1 MKAFCV
7 VLVALTFSSAALSA
21 DRKDTST
28 AQRPA
33 KVSDASAPA
42 GAAASATKVTVTYF
56 PAESPA
62 SENGLLKLKEWN
74 YLEHMAEALQTGFRL
89 PKPLKLVGRPC
100 GELNAF
106 YVPDEKSIFICYE
119 LVDLIVRQAD
129 MAKGPDRRKKLPEES
144 RALLAFGA
152 VTFVMFHEM
161 GHALIDILDLPI
173 TGREEDVADQIATFL
188 SLYDLKD
195 EEDHELALWTVVG
208 GSWFFDMLSGQRL
221 HSNLAA
227 EHSLDGQRVVN
238 VACWTY
244 GADPRRYA
252 GLVPWF
258 KGASDRLLR
267 CEAEHAKMHRA
278 LTKLIG
284 PSLIPQ

>member
-1 MKAFCV
+1 MKSFCLAL
-7 VLVALTFSSAALSA
+7 VLLSFAGAALSA
-21 DRKDTST
+21 DRKDT
-28 AQRPA
+28 APVQRSGKTPPANVAAEA
-33 KVSDASAPA
+33 KVE
-42 GAAASATKVTVTYF
+42 VTYL
-56 PAESPA
+56 PADSRS

-74 YLEHMAEALQTGFRL
+74 YLEAIAEAVETSFRL
-89 PKPLKLVGRPC
+89 PKPLNLVGQPC
-100 GELNAF
+100 GEPNAF
-106 YVPDEKSIFICYE
+106 YVREGSDRRSIVICYE
-119 LVDLIVRQAD
+119 LVDLIVQQAEK
-129 MAKGPDRRKKLPEES
+129 AKGPDRRKKLPEES

-152 VTFVMFHEM
+152 VTFMTLHEM

-188 SLYDLKD
+188 SLHDLKD

-221 HSNLAA
+221 HSNLAD
-227 EHSLDGQRVVN
+227 EHSLDEQRLYN

-244 GADPRRYA
+244 GSDPRRYA
-252 GLVPWF
+252 GLVSWF

-267 CEAEHAKMHRA
+267 CEAEHAQMHRA

-284 PSLIPQ
+284 PALIPQ

>member
-1 MKAFCV
+1 MKSFCLA
-7 VLVALTFSSAALSA
+7 LVALVFASAALSA
-21 DRKDTST
+21 DKKDTAP
-28 AQRPA
+28 AQRSGKTPPANAAAKA
-33 KVSDASAPA
+33 KVE
-42 GAAASATKVTVTYF
+42 VTYL
-56 PAESPA
+56 PADSPV

-74 YLEHMAEALQTGFRL
+74 YLEAIAEAVETSIRL
-89 PKPLKLVGRPC
+89 SKPLSLVGQPC
-100 GELNAF
+100 GEPNAL
-106 YVPDEKSIFICYE
+106 YVREGSDRRSIVICYE
-119 LVDLIVRQAD
+119 LVDLIVQQAEK
-129 MAKGPDRRKKLPEES
+129 AKGPDRRKKLPEES

-152 VTFVMFHEM
+152 VTFVTLHEM

-188 SLYDLKD
+188 SLHDLKD

-221 HSNLAA
+221 HSNLAD
-227 EHSLDGQRVVN
+227 EHSLDEQRLYN

-244 GADPRRYA
+244 GSDPRRYA
-252 GLVPWF
+252 GLGPWF

-267 CEAEHAKMHRA
+267 CEAEHAQMHRA

-284 PSLIPQ
+284 PALIPQ

>member
-1 MKAFCV
+1 MRTLC
-7 VLVALTFSSAALSA
+7 VALLALALSGAALSA
-21 DRKDTST
+21 NKQDRLP
-28 AQRPA
+28 AQPPTKVPA
-33 KVSDASAPA
+33 ASAPA
-42 GAAASATKVTVTYF
+42 GTAASGANVTVTYF

-62 SENGLLKLKEWN
+62 SESGLLQLKEWS
-74 YLEHMAEALQTGFRL
+74 YLEAIAKAVQTGFRL
-89 PKPLKLVGRPC
+89 PKPLNLVGRPC
-100 GELNAF
+100 GEPNAF
-106 YVPDEKSIFICYE
+106 YVSDEKSIFICYE

-129 MAKGPDRRKKLPEES
+129 KAKGPDRRKKLPEES

-152 VTFVMFHEM
+152 VTFITLHEM

-195 EEDHELALWTVVG
+195 EEDHEFALWAVVG
-208 GSWFFDMLSGQRL
+208 GGWFFDMQGRQRL
-221 HSNLAA
+221 HSNLAD
-227 EHSLDGQRVVN
+227 EHSLDGQRVIN

-244 GADPRRYA
+244 GSDPRRYA
-252 GLVPWF
+252 DLVPWF

-267 CEAEHAKMHRA
+267 CEAEHAQMHRA

-284 PSLIPQ
+284 PALIPQ

>member
-1 MKAFCV
+1 MKTFYLA
-7 VLVALTFSSAALSA
+7 LVALAFSGAALSTDKK
-21 DRKDTST
+21 DRLP
-28 AQRPA
+28 AQSPTKIPA
-33 KVSDASAPA
+33 SSAPA
-42 GAAASATKVTVTYF
+42 GTAASGAKVTVTYF

-62 SENGLLKLKEWN
+62 SENGLLQLKEWN
-74 YLEHMAEALQTGFRL
+74 YLEAVSEAVQTGFRL
-89 PKPLKLVGRPC
+89 PKPLSLVGRPC
-100 GELNAF
+100 GEPNAF
-106 YVPDEKSIFICYE
+106 YVPDEKTIFICYE
-119 LVDLIVRQAD
+119 LVDLIVGQAD
-129 MAKGPDRRKKLPEES
+129 KAKGPDRRKKLPEES

-152 VTFVMFHEM
+152 VTFITLHEI

-195 EEDHELALWTVVG
+195 EEDHEFALWTVVG
-208 GSWFFDMLSGQRL
+208 GSWFFDMQDRQRL
-221 HSNLAA
+221 HGNLAD
-227 EHSLDGQRVVN
+227 EHSLDGQRVIN

-244 GADPRRYA
+244 GSDPRRYA

-267 CEAEHAKMHRA
+267 CETEHAQMHRA

-284 PSLIPQ
+284 PALLPQ

>member
-1 MKAFCV
+1 MKTFCV
-7 VLVALTFSSAALSA
+7 ALVALAISGAALSA
-21 DRKDTST
+21 DKTEKT
-28 AQRPA
+28 PAQPKTRVPA
-33 KVSDASAPA
+33 ASVPA
-42 GAAASATKVTVTYF
+42 GTAASGAKATVTYF

-74 YLEHMAEALQTGFRL
+74 YLEAIAEAVETGFRL
-89 PKPLKLVGRPC
+89 PKPLNLVGRPC
-100 GELNAF
+100 GEPNAF
-106 YVPDEKSIFICYE
+106 YVADEKSIFICYE
-119 LVDLIVRQAD
+119 LVDLILRQAD
-129 MAKGPDRRKKLPEES
+129 KAKGPDRRKKLPEES
-144 RALLAFGA
+144 RMLLAFGA

-195 EEDHELALWTVVG
+195 EEDHEFAFWTVVG
-208 GSWFFDMLSGQRL
+208 GSWFFDTLSGQRL

-227 EHSLDGQRVVN
+227 EHSLDGQRVIN

-244 GADPRRYA
+244 GSDPRRYA

-267 CEAEHAKMHRA
+267 CEAEHAQMHRA

-284 PSLIPQ
+284 HALIPQ